1 MWSGSC
7 ERESLGKKTK
17 TQTKTQT
24 KKVCVIKL
32 CNSGVGA
39 VRGSLLT
46 KKKTK
51 TKTGKDTDKDR
62 DEKRYVW

>member
-1 MWSGSC
+1 MT
-7 ERESLGKKTK
+7 KTK
-17 TQTKTQT
+17 TQTKTET

-46 KKKTK
+46 KTK
-51 TKTGKDTDKDR
+51 TKTQTKTETKKCDK
-62 DEKRYVW
+62 VV